1 MPRQFSFCADRAIRH
16 RFSLVGPGL
25 RAGVLDYIVR
35 LASPGL
41 FEVSINKALK
51 LENLNGEVQRLARRT
66 ANTMDLEDLV
76 AESPAIRRIYSA
88 TKGQPIKGMAR
99 DAMEMM
105 QAYRSHGKVREL
117 ENAVLRA
124 VVLCDRANVGSS
136 RFPQYCGVRDLQRR
150 HTRVIAPTGQCLWL
164 WGFRGSRRQGRPR

>member
-1 MPRQFSFCADRAIRH
+1 VPRQFSFCADRAIRH

-25 RAGVLDYIVR
+25 RAGALDYIVR

-51 LENLNGEVQRLARRT
+51 LGNLNGEVQRLARRT
-66 ANTMDLEDLV
+66 ANTIDLEDLV

-88 TKGQPIKGMAR
+88 TKGKPIKGMAR

-124 VVLCDRANVGSS
+124 VVLCDRANVSGSGN
-136 RFPQYCGVRDLQRR
+136 FEEVAVKD
-150 HTRVIAPTGQCLWL
+150 A
-164 WGFRGSRRQGRPR
+164 QGDAHLV